1 MLKPKIKWMTSVNK
15 ADLGTVETVIFT
27 LHFHSLSLCSAPSR
41 SPSTLE
47 TSISYIFTMAPVTA
61 DTIEPRVESLL
72 GFIEPPADDTV
83 EGNSLSLKL
92 VPWISWDEWNSIRD
106 SVFSSS
112 PPSVAF
118 ALQRISTWRSRGCL
132 PVAVDVTAS
141 IIEIQ
146 QKDPFFR
153 KDLGGNALQS
163 EEMLSMLYCMAIMR
177 LVNGIVEKTR
187 KKAVISIAEAANA
200 IGIPRMLIDV
210 RHEGSH
216 RDLPSLQL
224 VRLAST
230 KALDW
235 LKSYYWEPQKN
246 AIRRDSTANLRNE
259 IKHKLLEMA
268 FCLKVKQTNSLH
280 TSEKRSKKQITRAM
294 KAILRLYNSSSSE
307 VASVLLELMLQTVD
321 SSNLPRDLE
330 NALTINETIDMH
342 SAYDDWK
349 PILKK
354 LSNREPDLLLTLLR
368 AALDK
373 IETMEATKHELGANA
388 LSGNA
393 NGSLSIGQLSYLCE
407 QIVANLKTLKPLNYN
422 DLGAEGEDDSRKF
435 SLPEATLQELLRK
448 CLFLSSHDSYQLMK
462 PALVIAQMMGRNSFI
477 HKLNKL
483 CSLSVFD
490 SEIIHSDPSTNSSE
504 SFLLSR
510 EEDSLGQAAQKL
522 ELIMRRVVKG
532 NNRDTTDTGSQWVV
546 AKTWKACPIGMLP
559 HAFGSTGRLPILDF
573 VDDSAEGAKSSDN
586 EIPETHNCGCKRAI
600 ECLDDP
606 NMKKMRKTEDPGD
619 NQWAENMEIENDFPS
634 DENGHNDVPLEGSKG
649 HLMIDGVWKKVSK
662 EELCDIAAAVKIF
675 DLNKAL

>member
-1 MLKPKIKWMTSVNK
+1 M
-15 ADLGTVETVIFT
+15 
-27 LHFHSLSLCSAPSR
+27 
-41 SPSTLE
+41 
-47 TSISYIFTMAPVTA
+47 
-61 DTIEPRVESLL
+61 ESLL
-72 GFIEPPADDTV
+72 GFIEPSADETM
-83 EGNSLSLKL
+83 EGNSLALKL

-106 SVFSSS
+106 SLFSSS
-112 PPSVAF
+112 PQSVAF
-118 ALQRISTWRSRGCL
+118 ALQRISTWRSRGCI

-177 LVNGIVEKTR
+177 LVNGVVEKTR
-187 KKAVISIAEAANA
+187 KKAEISIAEAANA

-246 AIRRDSTANLRNE
+246 VIRRDSTANLRKE

-268 FCLKVKQTNSLH
+268 FCLKVKQTNSSH
-280 TSEKRSKKQITRAM
+280 TSGKRMRLGQLCARNKFLPFISGNLPYSKTSEQFVSGSKKQITRAM
-294 KAILRLYNSSSSE
+294 KAILRLYTSSSSE

-321 SSNLPRDLE
+321 SSNFPGDSE
-330 NALTINETIDMH
+330 NAPTIHETIDMH

-354 LSNREPDLLLTLLR
+354 LSNREPDLLVTLLR

-373 IETMEATKHELGANA
+373 IETIRASKHQLGANA

-393 NGSLSIGQLSYLCE
+393 NELLLIGQLSYLCE
-407 QIVANLKTLKPLNYN
+407 QIVANLKTLKPLNNN
-422 DLGAEGEDDSRKF
+422 DLAADGEDSSRKF
-435 SLPEATLQELLRK
+435 SLPEATLQELLHK
-448 CLFLSSHDSYQLMK
+448 CLFLSSNNNNQLMK
-462 PALVIAQMMGRNSFI
+462 SALVIAQMIGRNSFI
-477 HKLNKL
+477 YKLNKL

-490 SEIIHSDPSTNSSE
+490 SEIIHSDPSTNNSE

-510 EEDSLGQAAQKL
+510 EEDSLRKAAQTL

-532 NNRDTTDTGSQWVV
+532 NNMNTTDTGSQWVV

-573 VDDSAEGAKSSDN
+573 VDDSAEVAKSSDN
-586 EIPETHNCGCKRAI
+586 ETPETNKCGCKREAASAI

-606 NMKKMRKTEDPGD
+606 NTKKMRKTEEPGD
-619 NQWAENMEIENDFPS
+619 NQYRENMEI
-634 DENGHNDVPLEGSKG
+634 ENGHNDVPLEGSKG
-649 HLMIDGVWKKVSK
+649 HLMIDGVWKKVSM
-662 EELCDIAAAVKIF
+662 EELRDITAAVKIF
-675 DLNKAL
+675 DLTKAL

>member
-1 MLKPKIKWMTSVNK
+1 M
-15 ADLGTVETVIFT
+15 
-27 LHFHSLSLCSAPSR
+27 
-41 SPSTLE
+41 
-47 TSISYIFTMAPVTA
+47 
-61 DTIEPRVESLL
+61 ESLL
-72 GFIEPPADDTV
+72 GFIEPPANDTV
-83 EGNSLSLKL
+83 EGNSLGLKL

-106 SVFSSS
+106 SLFSSS
-112 PPSVAF
+112 PPSIAF
-118 ALQRISTWRSRGCL
+118 ALQRISTWRSRGCI

-141 IIEIQ
+141 IVEIQ

-177 LVNGIVEKTR
+177 LVNGVVEKTR
-187 KKAVISIAEAANA
+187 KKAEISIAEAANA

-224 VRLAST
+224 ARLAST

-246 AIRRDSTANLRNE
+246 VIRRDSTANLRKE

-268 FCLKVKQTNSLH
+268 FCLKVKQTNSSH
-280 TSEKRSKKQITRAM
+280 TLEKLGGIPPTTSSKSSQKRLFSSLSKFACGAVVNTGFYFKGSKKQITRAM
-294 KAILRLYNSSSSE
+294 KAILRLYTSSSSE

-321 SSNLPRDLE
+321 SSNLPGDTE
-330 NALTINETIDMH
+330 NALTTHETINMH

-354 LSNREPDLLLTLLR
+354 LSNREPDLLLTLLS

-373 IETMEATKHELGANA
+373 IETMEATTHEL
-388 LSGNA
+388 GNA
-393 NGSLSIGQLSYLCE
+393 NGSLLIGQLSYLCE
-407 QIVANLKTLKPLNYN
+407 QIVANLKTLKPLNHN
-422 DLGAEGEDDSRKF
+422 DLAADGEDSSRKLG
-435 SLPEATLQELLRK
+435 LPEATLQELLRK
-448 CLFLSSHDSYQLMK
+448 CLFLSSHDNNQLMK
-462 PALVIAQMMGRNSFI
+462 SALVIAQMMERNSFI

-490 SEIIHSDPSTNSSE
+490 SEIIHSDLSTNSSE

-510 EEDSLGQAAQKL
+510 EEDSLRQAAQKL

-532 NNRDTTDTGSQWVV
+532 NNMNTTDTESKWVV

-559 HAFGSTGRLPILDF
+559 HAFGSTGLLPILDF
-573 VDDSAEGAKSSDN
+573 VDDSAEVAKSSDN
-586 EIPETHNCGCKRAI
+586 EFLETYKCGCKREAAFAI

-606 NMKKMRKTEDPGD
+606 NMKKMRKTE
-619 NQWAENMEIENDFPS
+619 ENMEIERDFLS
-634 DENGHNDVPLEGSKG
+634 DENAHNNVPLEGSKG
-649 HLMIDGVWKKVSK
+649 LLMIDGVWKKVSN
-662 EELCDIAAAVKIF
+662 EELRVIAAAVKIF

>member
-15 ADLGTVETVIFT
+15 AGLGTVETVIFT

-41 SPSTLE
+41 YPSTLE
-47 TSISYIFTMAPVTA
+47 ASISYIFTMAPATA
-61 DTIEPRVESLL
+61 DAIEPRVESLL

-106 SVFSSS
+106 SLFSSS

-280 TSEKRSKKQITRAM
+280 TSGKRSKKQITRAM

-321 SSNLPRDLE
+321 SSNLPGDSE
-330 NALTINETIDMH
+330 NALTINETIDLH
-342 SAYDDWK
+342 GAYDDWK

-393 NGSLSIGQLSYLCE
+393 NESLLIGQLSYLCE
-407 QIVANLKTLKPLNYN
+407 QIVANLKTLKPLNHN
-422 DLGAEGEDDSRKF
+422 DLGADGEDDSRKF
-435 SLPEATLQELLRK
+435 CLPEATLQELLRK
-448 CLFLSSHDSYQLMK
+448 CLFLSSHDNNQLMK
-462 PALVIAQMMGRNSFI
+462 SALVIAQMMGRNSFI

-606 NMKKMRKTEDPGD
+606 NMKKMRKTLEPGD
-619 NQWAENMEIENDFPS
+619 NQWAENMEIENDFLS

-649 HLMIDGVWKKVSK
+649 HLMIDGVWKKVST
-662 EELCDIAAAVKIF
+662 EELCDIAAAVKI
-675 DLNKAL
+675 LI

>member
-1 MLKPKIKWMTSVNK
+1 M
-15 ADLGTVETVIFT
+15 
-27 LHFHSLSLCSAPSR
+27 
-41 SPSTLE
+41 
-47 TSISYIFTMAPVTA
+47 
-61 DTIEPRVESLL
+61 ESLL
-72 GFIEPPADDTV
+72 GFIEPSTDDTV
-83 EGNSLSLKL
+83 EGNSLGLKL

-106 SVFSSS
+106 SLFSSF

-118 ALQRISTWRSRGCL
+118 ALQRISTWRSRGCI

-141 IIEIQ
+141 IVEIQ

-177 LVNGIVEKTR
+177 LVNGVVEKTR
-187 KKAVISIAEAANA
+187 KKAEISIAEAANA

-246 AIRRDSTANLRNE
+246 VIRRDSTANLRKE

-268 FCLKVKQTNSLH
+268 FCLKVKQTNSSH
-280 TSEKRSKKQITRAM
+280 TSGKRSKKQITRSM
-294 KAILRLYNSSSSE
+294 KAILRLYTSSSSE

-321 SSNLPRDLE
+321 SSNLPGDSE
-330 NALTINETIDMH
+330 NAPTIHETIDMH
-342 SAYDDWK
+342 SSYVDWK
-349 PILKK
+349 PMLKK

-373 IETMEATKHELGANA
+373 IETMEATKHELGANS
-388 LSGNA
+388 LLGNA
-393 NGSLSIGQLSYLCE
+393 NESLLIGQLSYLCE
-407 QIVANLKTLKPLNYN
+407 QIVANMKTLKPLNHSGLAA
-422 DLGAEGEDDSRKF
+422 DGEDSSRKL
-435 SLPEATLQELLRK
+435 SLPEATLKELLHK
-448 CLFLSSHDSYQLMK
+448 CLFLSSHDNNQLMK
-462 PALVIAQMMGRNSFI
+462 SALVIAQMIGRNPFI

-490 SEIIHSDPSTNSSE
+490 SEIIHSDPSTNSAE
-504 SFLLSR
+504 SFLLSSR
-510 EEDSLGQAAQKL
+510 EEDSLRQAAQKL
-522 ELIMRRVVKG
+522 ELIILRVVKG
-532 NNRDTTDTGSQWVV
+532 NNMNTIDTGSQWVV

-559 HAFGSTGRLPILDF
+559 HAFGSTGRLPVLNFI
-573 VDDSAEGAKSSDN
+573 DDSAEVAKSSDN
-586 EIPETHNCGCKRAI
+586 EIPETNKCGCKREAVSAI

-606 NMKKMRKTEDPGD
+606 NTKKMRTTEEPGD
-619 NQWAENMEIENDFPS
+619 NQCTENMEIEND
-634 DENGHNDVPLEGSKG
+634 HNDLPLEGSKG
-649 HLMIDGVWKKVSK
+649 HLMIDGVWKKVSM
-662 EELCDIAAAVKIF
+662 EELRDIAAAVKI
-675 DLNKAL
+675 LI

>member
-1 MLKPKIKWMTSVNK
+1 MES
-15 ADLGTVETVIFT
+15 
-27 LHFHSLSLCSAPSR
+27 
-41 SPSTLE
+41 
-47 TSISYIFTMAPVTA
+47 
-61 DTIEPRVESLL
+61 SLL
-72 GFIEPPADDTV
+72 GFIEPPVNVTV
-83 EGNSLSLKL
+83 EGNSLGLKL
-92 VPWISWDEWNSIRD
+92 VPWISWDEWNSIRH
-106 SVFSSS
+106 SLFSHSS

-118 ALQRISTWRSRGCL
+118 ALQRISTWRSRGCI

-141 IIEIQ
+141 IVEIQ

-153 KDLGGNALQS
+153 KVLGGDALQS

-177 LVNGIVEKTR
+177 LVNGVVEKTR
-187 KKAVISIAEAANA
+187 KKAEISIAEAANA

-246 AIRRDSTANLRNE
+246 VIRRDSTANLRKE

-268 FCLKVKQTNSLH
+268 FCLKVKQTNSPRTL
-280 TSEKRSKKQITRAM
+280 EKCSKKQITRAM
-294 KAILRLYNSSSSE
+294 KAILRLYTSSSSE

-321 SSNLPRDLE
+321 SSNLPGDTE
-330 NALTINETIDMH
+330 NALTIHENVDMH
-342 SAYDDWK
+342 NAYDDWK
-349 PILKK
+349 PILMK

-373 IETMEATKHELGANA
+373 IETMEATTHELGANA

-393 NGSLSIGQLSYLCE
+393 NEPLLIGQLSYLCE
-407 QIVANLKTLKPLNYN
+407 QIVANLKTLKPLTHN
-422 DLGAEGEDDSRKF
+422 DLAADGEDSSRKL

-448 CLFLSSHDSYQLMK
+448 CLYLSSHDNYQLMK
-462 PALVIAQMMGRNSFI
+462 SALVIARMMGRNSFI
-477 HKLNKL
+477 QKLNKL
-483 CSLSVFD
+483 CSLSVCD

-504 SFLLSR
+504 SFQLSR
-510 EEDSLGQAAQKL
+510 EEDSLRQAAQKL
-522 ELIMRRVVKG
+522 GLIMRRVVKG
-532 NNRDTTDTGSQWVV
+532 NNTNTIDTGSRWVV

-573 VDDSAEGAKSSDN
+573 VDDSAEFAKSSDN
-586 EIPETHNCGCKRAI
+586 EILETYKCGCKREAASAI
-600 ECLDDP
+600 ECLDNP
-606 NMKKMRKTEDPGD
+606 NMKKMRKT
-619 NQWAENMEIENDFPS
+619 QENMEIGRDFLS

-649 HLMIDGVWKKVSK
+649 RLMIDGVWKKVSN
-662 EELCDIAAAVKIF
+662 EELHDIAAAVKIF
-675 DLNKAL
+675 YLNKGL